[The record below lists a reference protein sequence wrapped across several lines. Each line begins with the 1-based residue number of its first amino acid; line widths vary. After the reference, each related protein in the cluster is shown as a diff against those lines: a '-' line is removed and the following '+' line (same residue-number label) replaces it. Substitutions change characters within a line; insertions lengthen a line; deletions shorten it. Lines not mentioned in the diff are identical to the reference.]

1 MDSRSLIPLA
11 EAQAQLLAM
20 APALR
25 AVSLPL
31 SKAVGRNLSE
41 DIVATRDQPAADLS
55 AMDGYAIS
63 AKHNTIGP
71 WPIIGA
77 SSAGQPFVG
86 AFDTSSAV
94 RIFTGAVLPKG
105 ADTVIMQENV
115 NIKNSMLHLKPDT
128 LVEIHRHV
136 RPKAGEF
143 SAGDVL
149 VSANTRI
156 SPAIIG
162 LIAAAGRP
170 EVAVFADVKVALIAT
185 GNELIKPGEVPQL
198 GQITSTNDV
207 MLSALLARAGVELF
221 DPVFAADDLDALC
234 CAITNASE
242 ADIIITIGGA
252 SVGDHD
258 LVRPALESLGADL
271 GFWKVAMKPGKPVM
285 AGRLGTQIIIGL
297 PGNPVSAYVTALL
310 FAMPL
315 IAKCLGDPQPL
326 PRTFSATLGAD
337 VAENGSRA
345 DHIRAWSKPSEHGPS
360 IVLPIGM
367 NDSAALTALA
377 KADCLIVR
385 SPFAPAAKAGENVTI
400 IKLT

>member
-1 MDSRSLIPLA
+1 LISLP

-31 SKAVGRNLSE
+31 SKAAGRILRE
-41 DIVATRDQPAADLS
+41 DIIASRDQPAADLS

-63 AKHNTIGP
+63 AQHNTSGP

-77 SSAGQPFVG
+77 SSAGQPFIG

-94 RIFTGAVLPKG
+94 RIFTGAVLPHG
-105 ADTVIMQENV
+105 ADTVIMQEN
-115 NIKNSMLHLKPDT
+115 IFIENSILHLKPNT
-128 LVEIHRHV
+128 LFEKYRHV

-143 SAGDVL
+143 SAGELL

-162 LIAAAGRP
+162 LIAAAGYA
-170 EVAVFADVKVALIAT
+170 EVAVSDDVKIALIAT
-185 GNELIKPGEVPQL
+185 GNELVKPGEVPRL

-207 MLSALLARAGVELF
+207 MLSALLARAGVAIFE
-221 DPVFAADDLDALC
+221 PVFAADDLDALRG
-234 CAITNASE
+234 AITSASE

-271 GFWKVAMKPGKPVM
+271 AFWKVAMKPGKPVM
-285 AGRLGTQIIIGL
+285 AGRLGTQIILGL

-310 FAMPL
+310 FAAPL

-337 VAENGSRA
+337 LAENGSRA
-345 DHIRAWSKPSEHGPS
+345 DHLRAWRKPNEDDPS

-385 SPFAPAAKAGENVTI
+385 APFAPAAKAGENVTI